1 MSEESLS
8 PVVIKRKKILKS
20 ENDCPWGNTDQDGK
34 GEIEKKKV
42 LKMIHTF
49 TTNILAKLGK
59 GRRESV
65 YQIALKT
72 ALVHKYTENPI
83 SIEHPVPI
91 MYNNER
97 CGTGYLDILVWGL
110 FFVEVKAVGKISEKD
125 ILQTM
130 SYSRDMGIVGILINF
145 VQKINTHNNDIDI
158 YLIQGDSIITHCSA

>member
-8 PVVIKRKKILKS
+8 PVVIKRKKRLKS
-20 ENDCPWGNTDQDGK
+20 VNHALWVNTGQGAK
-34 GEIEKKKV
+34 GEIDKKKL
-42 LKMIHTF
+42 LKMINTF

-72 ALVHKYTENPI
+72 ALVHKYTETTI

-130 SYSRDMGIVGILINF
+130 AYSKDMGIVGILINF
-145 VQKINTHNNDIDI
+145 VQKINTHNDIDI
-158 YLIQGDSIITHCSA
+158 YVIQGDSIITHCSG

>member
-1 MSEESLS
+1 
-8 PVVIKRKKILKS
+8 
-20 ENDCPWGNTDQDGK
+20 
-34 GEIEKKKV
+34 
-42 LKMIHTF
+42 MITTF
-49 TTNILAKLGK
+49 TTDIIQKLGK

-65 YQIALKT
+65 YQIALKS
-72 ALVHKYTENPI
+72 ALVNKYTEIPI

-125 ILQTM
+125 LLQTM
-130 SYSRDMGIVGILINF
+130 AYSKDMGTLGILINF

-158 YLIQGDSIITHCSA
+158 YLLQGDSIITHCSA